1 MVKKQMTIDYEQA
14 VKDLKTESDIKSVA
28 IIEGKYKIVYSTDDW
43 DISNDI
49 RKLVGIWDSMHGKS
63 LTVSENKYSILQATP
78 ERLVATSI
86 KGKGHILGAKDDER
100 KVIVFAKPKG
110 NMLTAYTAAARAL
123 EAMSSK
129 EPYIDQEVELGRIE
143 KFPSEWDTPRL
154 REEMMKGL
162 IDFFTQGGKL
172 EKPDETDLKRRE
184 KERNQRMEELSKV
197 LHALEITKEERDKL
211 VSITIKSKFVTDYIY
226 DDFQLLRIKHKIE
239 KLIEK
244 EFQVHEIETKI
255 VKKI

>member
-1 MVKKQMTIDYEQA
+1 MAIDYEQA

-28 IIEGKYKIVYSTDDW
+28 IIEGKYKIVFSTEDW
-43 DISNDI
+43 DISGDI

-100 KVIVFAKPKG
+100 KVIVHAKPKG

-129 EPYIDQEVELGRIE
+129 EPYLDEKAKLGKVEQ
-143 KFPSEWDTPRL
+143 FPNGWDTPRL

-162 IDFFTQGGKL
+162 IEFFTKGRKL
-172 EKPDETDLKRRE
+172 ERVDETDLKRRE
-184 KERNQRMEELSKV
+184 KERGQRMEELSKV
-197 LHALEITKEERDKL
+197 LHALEITKEEKEKL

-226 DDFQLLRIKHKIE
+226 DDFQLLRVKHKIE

-244 EFQVHEIETKI
+244 EFQVHDIETRI

>member
-1 MVKKQMTIDYEQA
+1 MNKMTVDYEKL

-28 IIEGKYKIVYSTDDW
+28 IIEGKYKIVYSTEDW
-43 DISNDI
+43 DISEDI

-63 LTVSENKYSILQATP
+63 LTLSDKKYSILQSTP

-100 KVIVFAKPKG
+100 KVIVYAKPKG

-123 EAMSSK
+123 EVMSLK
-129 EPYIDQEVELGRIE
+129 KPYMDEKSELGKIE
-143 KFPSEWDTPRL
+143 RFPPEWDTPRL
-154 REEMMKGL
+154 REQMMKGL
-162 IDFFTQGGKL
+162 IEFFTLGGKL
-172 EKPDETDLKRRE
+172 EKPDEIDIKRRE
-184 KERNQRMEELSKV
+184 KERGQRMEELSKV
-197 LHALEITKEERDKL
+197 LHALEITREERNKL

-244 EFQVHEIETKI
+244 EFQVHDIETRI

>member
-1 MVKKQMTIDYEQA
+1 MNKMTVDYEQA

-28 IIEGKYKIVYSTDDW
+28 IIEGKYKIVYSTEDW
-43 DISNDI
+43 DISEDI

-63 LTVSENKYSILQATP
+63 LTLSDKKYSILQSTP

-100 KVIVFAKPKG
+100 KVIVYAKPKG
-110 NMLTAYTAAARAL
+110 NMLTAYTAAAKAL
-123 EAMSSK
+123 KVMSSK
-129 EPYIDQEVELGRIE
+129 KPYMDEKTELGKME
-143 KFPSEWDTPRL
+143 QFPPEWDTPRL
-154 REEMMKGL
+154 REQMMKGL
-162 IDFFTQGGKL
+162 IEFFTLGGKL
-172 EKPDETDLKRRE
+172 EKPDEIDIKRRE
-184 KERNQRMEELSKV
+184 KERGQRMEELSKV
-197 LHALEITKEERDKL
+197 LHALEITKEERNKL

-226 DDFQLLRIKHKIE
+226 DDFQLLRVKHKIE

-244 EFQVHEIETKI
+244 EFQVHDIETRI

>member
-1 MVKKQMTIDYEQA
+1 MNKMTVDYEQA

-28 IIEGKYKIVYSTDDW
+28 IIEGKYKIVYSTEDW
-43 DISNDI
+43 DISEDI

-63 LTVSENKYSILQATP
+63 LTLSNKKYSILQSTP

-100 KVIVFAKPKG
+100 KVIVYAKPKG

-123 EAMSSK
+123 EVMSSK
-129 EPYIDQEVELGRIE
+129 KPYMDEKSELGKIE

-154 REEMMKGL
+154 REQMMKGL
-162 IDFFTQGGKL
+162 IEFFTLGGKL
-172 EKPDETDLKRRE
+172 EKPDEIDIKRRE
-184 KERNQRMEELSKV
+184 KERGQRMEELSKV
-197 LHALEITKEERDKL
+197 LHALEITKEERNKL

-226 DDFQLLRIKHKIE
+226 DDFQLLRVKHKIE

-244 EFQVHEIETKI
+244 EFQVHDIETRI

>member
-1 MVKKQMTIDYEQA
+1 MNKMTVDYEQA

-28 IIEGKYKIVYSTDDW
+28 IIEGKYKIVYSTEVW
-43 DISNDI
+43 DIIKDI

-63 LTVSENKYSILQATP
+63 LTLSDKKYSILQSTP

-100 KVIVFAKPKG
+100 KVIVYAKPKG
-110 NMLTAYTAAARAL
+110 NMLTAYTAATKAL
-123 EAMSSK
+123 KSMSSK
-129 EPYIDQEVELGRIE
+129 EPYMDEKTELGKIE

-154 REEMMKGL
+154 REQMMKGL
-162 IDFFTQGGKL
+162 IEFFTQGGKL

-184 KERNQRMEELSKV
+184 KERGQRMEELSKV
-197 LHALEITKEERDKL
+197 LYALEIAKEERDKL
-211 VSITIKSKFVTDYIY
+211 VSITIKAKFVTDYIY
-226 DDFQLLRIKHKIE
+226 DDFQLLRVKHKIE

-244 EFQVHEIETKI
+244 EFQVHDIQTRI
-255 VKKI
+255 IKKI